1 MTELRALIRKPG
13 HNVLATDD
21 EFGIKAFESKN
32 VLLKHLPPTDYM
44 PYGQRKFRSCAVVGN
59 SGALLGRNHGAEVSD
74 STHIVSNKQAERIVV
89 RAPTRSQRPEKPL
102 M

>member
-44 PYGQRKFRSCAVVGN
+44 PYGQRKFRSCAAVGN
-59 SGALLGRNHGAEVSD
+59 SGALLGSNRGAEVRE
-74 STHIVSNKQAERIVV
+74 STQFVPNSQAERTVV
-89 RAPTRSQRPEKPL
+89 LHKKPEKPP